1 MLKWKK
7 VRQGEYITTCNK
19 FEIQRFDQYR
29 VFWNL
34 YSTYECLWLDG
45 GDQPYALG
53 PVVNSFNTKREAQ
66 EYARECMEQLLS
78 LIHI

>member
-7 VRQGEYITTCNK
+7 VRQGEYVTTCNK

-45 GDQPYALG
+45 GDQPVSYTHLTL
-53 PVVNSFNTKREAQ
+53 PTKWTV
-66 EYARECMEQLLS
+66 
-78 LIHI
+78 

>member
-7 VRQGEYITTCNK
+7 VRQGEYITTCNN

-34 YSTYECLWLDG
+34 YSSDKRLWMDYSS
-45 GDQPYALG
+45 QPYALG
-53 PVVNSFNTKREAQ
+53 GLVNAFNTKREAQ
-66 EYARECMEQLLS
+66 EYAQKCMEHLAARKS
-78 LIHI
+78 A